1 MHVADGKDVNQ
12 ESDKRDEERVGAAQ
26 AIHREREV
34 GAKSSDLQPRPDVIE
49 HRRLQNAAR
58 RLI

>member
-12 ESDKRDEERVGAAQ
+12 EADEGDEERVGAAQ
-26 AIHREREV
+26 AIHREPEV
-34 GAKSSDLQPRPDVIE
+34 SAKVADLNPGPEVIE
-49 HRRLQNAAR
+49 HRLLRIAAR